1 MLHAGRNGEH
11 SWMENF
17 HGDDI
22 YPHNINMNKHS
33 CTYQSLPEHQVSK
46 LCKYLTKMHIKS
58 YKHMEGLNTFSNYV
72 KTTLNLGSSLKE
84 VDWRGNIDPN
94 YTSSECMLM
103 EVDWGCKLK
112 LNYTSCGCMLVE
124 VDWGGKLIVNSMVN
138 WGAHETHQNEHTT
151 TRVHWGDHDQ
161 ARIRWMNTASLKLI
175 GEPMTQVTFSI
186 LVYIDLDAKPKDF
199 FTQELWGGLPQRTS
213 STPLIGL
220 NHVEGKLVHHLALQ
234 KGPNRLDH
242 QLDQQWDPTKS
253 LDHLLSS
260 SDPDLCP
267 SLSHS
272 LAITVLLVGN
282 SYYLLMKMGRN
293 LTSTSLMAYLK
304 YSFDI
309 EDGFSISK
317 SIKQYGSSYTLPD
330 LEQHES
336 SYNLL
341 TQWDPGEKPLQPPL
355 CRKAIATKII
365 NFLWIQSEY
374 HLSCMLSKHWELIKI
389 FPLLQKLLITN
400 DLFLRSQGQ
409 QRRKQQEKATKETP
423 MSSKKMGYPHH
434 TLKISI
440 IYTQI
445 YIYIYIY
452 T

>member
-1 MLHAGRNGEH
+1 MPHAGRNGEH

-46 LCKYLTKMHIKS
+46 LCKYLTKRHIKS

-84 VDWRGNIDPN
+84 VDWGGNIDPN

-124 VDWGGKLIVNSMVN
+124 VDWGGKLIVNSIVN

-161 ARIRWMNTASLKLI
+161 ARILWMNTASLKLI

-186 LVYIDLDAKPKDF
+186 LVYIDLDAKPKEF

-234 KGPNRLDH
+234 KGLNRLEH

-272 LAITVLLVGN
+272 LTITVLLAGN
-282 SYYLLMKMGRN
+282 SYYLQMKMGRN
-293 LTSTSLMAYLK
+293 LASTSLMAYLK
-304 YSFDI
+304 
-309 EDGFSISK
+309 
-317 SIKQYGSSYTLPD
+317 
-330 LEQHES
+330 
-336 SYNLL
+336 
-341 TQWDPGEKPLQPPL
+341 
-355 CRKAIATKII
+355 
-365 NFLWIQSEY
+365 
-374 HLSCMLSKHWELIKI
+374 
-389 FPLLQKLLITN
+389 
-400 DLFLRSQGQ
+400 
-409 QRRKQQEKATKETP
+409 
-423 MSSKKMGYPHH
+423 
-434 TLKISI
+434 
-440 IYTQI
+440 
-445 YIYIYIY
+445 
-452 T
+452 